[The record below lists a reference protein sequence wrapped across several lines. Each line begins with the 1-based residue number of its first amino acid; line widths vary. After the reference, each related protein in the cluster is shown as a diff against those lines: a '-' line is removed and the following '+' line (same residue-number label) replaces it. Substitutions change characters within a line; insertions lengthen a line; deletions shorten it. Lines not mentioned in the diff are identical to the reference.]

1 MRGWLKFRIPRQ
13 RYVKFR
19 SNELILYKVLI
30 SYYHYIMGCIKG
42 LTIAPVIRAGLSY
55 YDVITKVNNILFI
68 IIYLSSDWIVFS
80 VVD

>member
-1 MRGWLKFRIPRQ
+1 
-13 RYVKFR
+13 
-19 SNELILYKVLI
+19 
-30 SYYHYIMGCIKG
+30 MGCIEG

-68 IIYLSSDWIVFS
+68 IIYLSSDWIVFN